1 MGWHRLESLANL
13 RGMALTPP
21 LTEVRRNKAEIVE
34 FFTEAWEWDL
44 APWESNETI
53 AKTTPYRTKE
63 IEPEEDSI
71 ELLHVKLSV
80 DRESTLDELVGFIK
94 GLSGRGNLSVIIP
107 DGGLR
112 DVLLEKLVSD
122 NDSELF
128 IYDPFTI
135 KGLEQDVAV
144 VIGGYAAS
152 NDGEFSML
160 LSTRH
165 DAERDLSTMNLF
177 DRINRYML
185 VSNSRARNTLI
196 TVSFEVGHSEFSQ
209 QLRWR
214 QFPPPRVVS
223 ENVRQDLG
231 LDDVLTKLDH
241 RPEEWAVRS
250 FAELQN

>member
-1 MGWHRLESLANL
+1 M
-13 RGMALTPP
+13 
-21 LTEVRRNKAEIVE
+21 
-34 FFTEAWEWDL
+34 
-44 APWESNETI
+44 
-53 AKTTPYRTKE
+53 
-63 IEPEEDSI
+63 
-71 ELLHVKLSV
+71 KLSV

-152 NDGEFSML
+152 NESEFSML

-250 FAELQN
+250 FAELQKLVNRGRKTPGMRSRLTGALAWLNRAKDELKRDNLLNKLLHDLGVPKTETLGDHVPLFAAKFLGRRQTTSSARC